1 MISLIETQDKTI
13 DLQSGSSQGEL
24 PSTVAYHDIEIM
36 ATPRHERF
44 RSFRPAISIM
54 VFLVPAVFFLIVFL
68 LYPLLSSFQ
77 LSLLDWN
84 GLGTG
89 ERFVGMANWL
99 RLAQDQLFWK
109 ALGNNLKLA
118 FFSVLIQMPIA
129 LILAVVLDEAS
140 KGSRVLK
147 ILYFLPMLMS
157 SVALGVLFKNVYDPN
172 FGPINGFLS
181 AIHLDGW
188 TRDWLGDP
196 RLALGSVIAV
206 VCWQNIPFYMV
217 LFIAGLSSFPK
228 ELSEAARLDGASE
241 STIFWRDKAATPAGN
256 DQNRHHACG
265 SRVIA
270 LFRPDFYHDR
280 RWPRGCIRVDGNLYV
295 PHRIQLVPAW
305 VWKYR
310 SLGNVP
316 DCHPCGGNYHVAYP
330 SLRNGGLNE
339 FPDYNSVKHDGAW
352 PLVYTYF
359 FTSSWL
365 VLVGCDDT
373 AVHLC
378 TDDQPEVPARIFF
391 QLSLGSSRKT
401 EF

>member
-1 MISLIETQDKTI
+1 MIFLPETQDKII
-13 DLQSGSSQGEL
+13 DFQSSSSQEEL
-24 PSTVAYHDIEIM
+24 LTYHDVQILT
-36 ATPRHERF
+36 TPRHEWF
-44 RSFRPAISIM
+44 RSFRAVMPIV
-54 VFLVPAVFFLIVFL
+54 VFLVPAIFFLIVFL

-118 FFSVLIQMPIA
+118 LFSVLIQMPIA
-129 LILAVVLDEAS
+129 LILAIVLDEAS
-140 KGSRVLK
+140 KGSRILK

-181 AIHLDGW
+181 AIHLDGL

-217 LFIAGLSSFPK
+217 LFLAGLSSFPK

-241 STIFWRDKAATPAGN
+241 STIFWQIKLPHLQGTIRTAVMLAVVGSLRYFDLIFIMTDGGPEGASELMATYMFRTVFSSFQLGYGSTVASAMFLIVTLVAAATMW
-256 DQNRHHACG
+256 
-265 SRVIA
+265 
-270 LFRPDFYHDR
+270 LTR
-280 RWPRGCIRVDGNLYV
+280 RY
-295 PHRIQLVPAW
+295 
-305 VWKYR
+305 
-310 SLGNVP
+310 
-316 DCHPCGGNYHVAYP
+316 
-330 SLRNGGLNE
+330 E
-339 FPDYNSVKHDGAW
+339 
-352 PLVYTYF
+352 T
-359 FTSSWL
+359 
-365 VLVGCDDT
+365 
-373 AVHLC
+373 
-378 TDDQPEVPARIFF
+378 EV
-391 QLSLGSSRKT
+391 
-401 EF
+401 